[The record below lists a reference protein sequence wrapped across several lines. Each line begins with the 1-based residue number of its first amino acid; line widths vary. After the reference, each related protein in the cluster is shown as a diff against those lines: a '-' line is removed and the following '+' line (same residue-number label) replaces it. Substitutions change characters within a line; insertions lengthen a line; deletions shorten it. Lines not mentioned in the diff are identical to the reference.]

1 MLHIPEKIIKNRIER
16 LKVIYNTPTM
26 EDDDAAVRACALNE
40 LKFLNNILERHG
52 KREDGKSNTGT

>member
-1 MLHIPEKIIKNRIER
+1 
-16 LKVIYNTPTM
+16 M

-52 KREDGKSNTGT
+52 KRRRKKVIPVPDYSLAPLPLIEKNRKF

>member
-1 MLHIPEKIIKNRIER
+1 
-16 LKVIYNTPTM
+16 M